1 MKGYTLKLTTTT
13 NGTDT
18 FENVNQVIING
29 GQVCIGM
36 VNDALVID
44 EKEVIKIVLIPKEV
58 RN

>member
-1 MKGYTLKLTTTT
+1 MNGYTMKITTTT

-18 FENVNQVIING
+18 YENVKQVIING

>member
-1 MKGYTLKLTTTT
+1 MAAYTLKLTTTT

-18 FENVNQVIING
+18 FENVNQIIING

-36 VNDALVID
+36 KNDAAVID
-44 EKEVIKIVLIPKEV
+44 ENTVIKIVLIPNEV